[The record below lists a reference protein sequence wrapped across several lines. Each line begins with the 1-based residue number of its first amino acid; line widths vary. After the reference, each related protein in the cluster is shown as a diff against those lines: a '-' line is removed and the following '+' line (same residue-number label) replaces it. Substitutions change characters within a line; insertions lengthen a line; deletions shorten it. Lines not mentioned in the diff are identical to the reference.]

1 MRFFPFAKR
10 FGLFLL
16 AFALITGH
24 SITPP
29 ANAVPGPNSSPNSD
43 SLFNSEVETNPE
55 SLGKVER
62 DAVKA
67 ARAHLNRKAQEWGI
81 DPRQFKPVAAID
93 GVAGMSVIR
102 FTQSIQE
109 IEVANSLLAVTVDS
123 EGSLLSYTKSISDYS
138 NSLEAS
144 ITETEATEIL
154 KSKFASK
161 SGIPVDQVI
170 VSDINLVIVDSAL
183 VDNVPSGKYLAWL
196 SNTSIAN
203 DATSISMTYLSQD
216 GQQVLST
223 LPYVRGIDS
232 AAFVCDLQKTDQSTE
247 GVLVDT
253 KTNYKF
259 LNITAGGAGLPLCGV
274 NTVGRVTNEN
284 HRAIVNIARARTF
297 FDSVLGI
304 DLAEEKYL
312 GNISEIANND
322 SISRIS
328 AFINVCVV
336 DGTRQ
341 RCPYGNA
348 FWVPWE
354 SPECNSGACSG
365 IFLGR
370 GFDKADDVIAH
381 ELAHGV
387 TFSLAFSSAMADD
400 SETAALSEG
409 VSDIFGE
416 AMDQLSVT
424 TGESGDPLWKMGED
438 VQKSGYRNL
447 QKPDVLRIDED
458 WTPGDSHDNSGPLN
472 RLAYL
477 LANGGTV
484 GKTKISPLGSTANS
498 VTKNNLCDSQKPKEC
513 LGIVRMS
520 QLVFATTS
528 NLTATANYFEFGR
541 EMNNACL
548 ALVKAKAS
556 GFTAKSCKSVQ
567 SALVAQGFTDSSINL
582 KKIPA
587 TTKRTS
593 TVKFT
598 ASMQAVTG
606 TKISGQKLA
615 LQTLVGGKWV
625 TKQSRVT
632 DATGK
637 ASFSVKLNSKR
648 EYSFRVVTFSYS
660 GLYSV
665 KSNSTSTI
673 VN

>member
-1 MRFFPFAKR
+1 L
-10 FGLFLL
+10 GL
-16 AFALITGH
+16 
-24 SITPP
+24 
-29 ANAVPGPNSSPNSD
+29 
-43 SLFNSEVETNPE
+43 
-55 SLGKVER
+55 
-62 DAVKA
+62 
-67 ARAHLNRKAQEWGI
+67 
-81 DPRQFKPVAAID
+81 
-93 GVAGMSVIR
+93 
-102 FTQSIQE
+102 
-109 IEVANSLLAVTVDS
+109 
-123 EGSLLSYTKSISDYS
+123 
-138 NSLEAS
+138 
-144 ITETEATEIL
+144 
-154 KSKFASK
+154 
-161 SGIPVDQVI
+161 
-170 VSDINLVIVDSAL
+170 
-183 VDNVPSGKYLAWL
+183 
-196 SNTSIAN
+196 
-203 DATSISMTYLSQD
+203 
-216 GQQVLST
+216 
-223 LPYVRGIDS
+223 
-232 AAFVCDLQKTDQSTE
+232 
-247 GVLVDT
+247 
-253 KTNYKF
+253 
-259 LNITAGGAGLPLCGV
+259 
-274 NTVGRVTNEN
+274 
-284 HRAIVNIARARTF
+284 
-297 FDSVLGI
+297 

-632 DATGK
+632 DASGK